1 MFKVPW
7 TARTTDP
14 SVFDEIN
21 NNGQAE
27 THTLDKSRNKSRI
40 GKIEGSVEEKDNG

>member
-1 MFKVPW
+1 MFRAPW

-14 SVFDEIN
+14 SVFDVIN

-27 THTLDKSRNKSRI
+27 THTLDKTRKKSRV
-40 GKIEGSVEEKDNG
+40 GKTEGSVEEKDNG